1 MNTLHRYLLLLFAAA
16 LAALAPGCAGA
27 QVATPAA
34 HGNGSV
40 IGAVVMTSPA
50 TGETPASRG

>member
-1 MNTLHRYLLLLFAAA
+1 MNTLHRYLLLLFAAV

-34 HGNGSV
+34 HAYGSA
-40 IGAVVMTSPA
+40 IGALVMMSPA